1 MSRPAENRT
10 RAVRRAAPGRPA
22 APSGNAAPNPARH
35 GLAEAGFTLIEVM
48 VALAIVAIALAA
60 GSRAA
65 SSVVG
70 TSQRLNDVVLA
81 QWCADNQLTEL
92 RLQGQLPAVGRSTF
106 TCTQLGRDFKGTLK
120 VQPTPNPS
128 FRRVDAIVANDDGRE
143 MLTISTVMSH

>member
-1 MSRPAENRT
+1 MRQRNA
-10 RAVRRAAPGRPA
+10 
-22 APSGNAAPNPARH
+22 SGM
-35 GLAEAGFTLIEVM
+35 AGFTLIEVM

-65 SSVVG
+65 SSVID

-92 RLQGQLPAVGRSTF
+92 RLIDQLPAVGKTPF
-106 TCTQLGRDFKGTLK
+106 DCTELGREYKGSIN

-128 FRRVDAIVANDDGRE
+128 FRRVDAVISNSDGRQ
-143 MLTISTVMSH
+143 LVTISTVMSHL